1 MRARSVTERLPVLP
15 QPPPHAKPAHKRH
28 GRSATARQHDAEEE
42 ASSARQW
49 ELQMEAAAKT
59 VNKLNKKIQGP
70 AYVHLESSATL
81 RLELDRQKL
90 KNRELRKMNKDLENR
105 LHLSEDGRRL
115 DNELDALSD
124 EESDALHLR
133 ERRKWRRK
141 MATADAIMRV
151 LRLEVA
157 SLRREAKELKVR
169 AAGLEPGPNDMLA
182 QMRELNTQELQVHS
196 ARQAKALKLAQL
208 DLQAANEALL
218 HRESRTGA
226 DEDDAPEQLRQVRA
240 QLEVEAAKRA
250 SLSAQL
256 AESEEQ
262 RQRLTRE
269 KLDLAQEVERHR
281 SGQASLDAA
290 SNLNTLRNRSALQEA
305 NVERVRK
312 EFDEYQAAQ
321 ERREVAEGGGSN
333 PSQQK
338 KTEAQRQRDHYREH
352 AALCSAWH
360 LWCDLFLL
368 ADTICACLRTS

>member
-1 MRARSVTERLPVLP
+1 
-15 QPPPHAKPAHKRH
+15 
-28 GRSATARQHDAEEE
+28 
-42 ASSARQW
+42 
-49 ELQMEAAAKT
+49 MEAAAKT

-226 DEDDAPEQLRQVRA
+226 DEDDAPEQLTSTRRPKSGARLQRA
-240 QLEVEAAKRA
+240 AGAIRRSRRKRKRRGSAITTVSTQRFAARGTCGVTV
-250 SLSAQL
+250 S
-256 AESEEQ
+256 
-262 RQRLTRE
+262 
-269 KLDLAQEVERHR
+269 
-281 SGQASLDAA
+281 SG
-290 SNLNTLRNRSALQEA
+290 
-305 NVERVRK
+305 
-312 EFDEYQAAQ
+312 
-321 ERREVAEGGGSN
+321 
-333 PSQQK
+333 
-338 KTEAQRQRDHYREH
+338 
-352 AALCSAWH
+352 
-360 LWCDLFLL
+360 
-368 ADTICACLRTS
+368 